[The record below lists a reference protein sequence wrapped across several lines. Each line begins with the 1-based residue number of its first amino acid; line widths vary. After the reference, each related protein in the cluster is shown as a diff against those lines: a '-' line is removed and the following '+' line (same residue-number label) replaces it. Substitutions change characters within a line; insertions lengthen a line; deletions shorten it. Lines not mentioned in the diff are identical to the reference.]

1 MTALCV
7 GLHLLL
13 QFGAIG
19 QSRMTAAEARKLVG
33 AVLSAN
39 QKKLAKLVIEPD
51 GEHDGCVVYH
61 AYQSPGTMTFTVGW
75 WSIDTRTAEVW
86 DDLIRERVTEKR
98 LVPVQ
103 LTIRK
108 RLGVTNNELSASIFN
123 PCYERDSK

>member
-1 MTALCV
+1 LFQDDCGVRWPLSVVAV
-7 GLHLLL
+7 WGYW
-13 QFGAIG
+13 AIPDD
-19 QSRMTAAEARKLVG
+19 AAEARKLVD

-39 QKKLAKLVIEPD
+39 QKKLAKLVIESN

-86 DDLIRERVTEKR
+86 DDLIRERITNSR
-98 LVPVQ
+98 LAPVQ

-108 RLGVTNNELSASIFN
+108 RLGVT
-123 PCYERDSK
+123 